1 MDVVLGI
8 FKQLGADE
16 SLYYQLIVFVV
27 MFILSKTLFFN
38 HLQYVIENREE
49 KTVKLE
55 GSAEKKF
62 ATVNR
67 MSSEYKEKIQ
77 SARKNAKELVNSE
90 KTKILKELEAG
101 YRLKEEEINSFVTKS
116 REETNQEIEKKKIEI
131 LAQAE
136 GLADGLVQKLIKG

>member
-8 FKQLGADE
+8 FSQLGANE
-16 SLYYQLIVFVV
+16 SLLYQLIVFVV

-55 GSAEKKF
+55 GNAEKEF
-62 ATVNR
+62 AR
-67 MSSEYKEKIQ
+67 ISKMSSEYKDKIRL
-77 SARKNAKELVNSE
+77 ARKDAKDLINSE

-101 YRLKEEEINSFVTKS
+101 YRLQEQEINEFVENS
-116 REETNQEIEKKKIEI
+116 RKQLNVEVEQKKVEIMSEAQS
-131 LAQAE
+131 LAN
-136 GLADGLVQKLIKG
+136 GLVQKLIKG